1 MPTLRAKISRE
12 GNWVMACRKWWTF
25 SMSLVIG
32 GCSSSSAP
40 MGDPGAACMPNLEA
54 TVRTQGLVSNGTNL
68 NGTDLNGT
76 DLNGTNLNGTN
87 LNGTNLNGTNL
98 NGVQLN
104 GTNLNGTNLNGVN
117 LRGTLLQGIRDDGR
131 IVSGA
136 DVVGAN
142 LTGVLSN
149 AHTIELTVTGFAA
162 EGDLAYYVL
171 EAAGQPICPAGG
183 RGLFVPGVWDS
194 AGGRH
199 DTMAIGGHEF
209 SVSYSCTEGAI
220 GKCVVWGYDPSKV
233 GPDLHQSCTRMVR
246 ADYCGTG
253 VSFTKDGTLIDVFDT
268 RGVQQPTTGDA
279 SLAFEA
285 AWTTSGAACVNR
297 PRYDTFAPSGAPVLP
312 SCWARL
318 PKCGSWSEAE
328 SKSAILGNSSRVQSL
343 RLCE

>member
-1 MPTLRAKISRE
+1 MPI
-12 GNWVMACRKWWTF
+12 
-25 SMSLVIG
+25 
-32 GCSSSSAP
+32 P
-40 MGDPGAACMPNLEA
+40 EA
-54 TVRTQGLVSNGTNL
+54 TLHTQGLGSNGTN
-68 NGTDLNGT
+68 LNGT

-87 LNGTNLNGTNL
+87 VNGTNLNGTNL

-104 GTNLNGTNLNGVN
+104 GTNLNGTNLNGIS
-117 LRGTLLQGIRDDGR
+117 LEGTLLQGISHDGR

-136 DVVGAN
+136 DFVGAR
-142 LTGVLSN
+142 LTGVLSD
-149 AHTIELTVTGFAA
+149 ARTIELTVTGFAR

-171 EAAGQPICPAGG
+171 EAGGQPICPARG
-183 RGLFVPGVWDS
+183 RGVFVLGAWDS

-233 GPDLHQSCTRMVR
+233 GADLHQSCTRMVR

-268 RGVQQPTTGDA
+268 RGVQQPTAGDA

-285 AWTTSGAACVNR
+285 AWITSGAACVNR
-297 PRYDTFAPSGAPVLP
+297 PRYDVSAPSGAPVLP
-312 SCWARL
+312 PCWARL
-318 PKCGSWSEAE
+318 PSCGSWSEAE
-328 SKSAILGNSSRVQSL
+328 SKGATLGNASRVQSL
-343 RLCE
+343 RLCR

>member
-1 MPTLRAKISRE
+1 
-12 GNWVMACRKWWTF
+12 MA
-25 SMSLVIG
+25 LVIG

-40 MGDPGAACMPNLEA
+40 MGDPGAACLIPEA
-54 TVRTQGLVSNGTNL
+54 VVRPQGLGSNGTNL

-87 LNGTNLNGTNL
+87 LNG
-98 NGVQLN
+98 VQLN
-104 GTNLNGTNLNGVN
+104 GTNLNGTNLNSAN
-117 LRGTLLQGIRDDGR
+117 LKGTFLQGISDGGR

-136 DVVGAN
+136 DFVGAH
-142 LTGVLSN
+142 LTGVLSD
-149 AHTIELTVTGFAA
+149 ARTIDLTVSGFAA
-162 EGDLAYYVL
+162 EADLAYYVL
-171 EAAGQPICPAGG
+171 EAAGKPVCPGEG
-183 RGLFVPGVWDS
+183 RGLFVLGAWDS

-209 SVSYSCTEGAI
+209 SVSYSCTESAI

-279 SLAFEA
+279 WLAFEA
-285 AWTTSGAACVNR
+285 AWTTTGAACVNR
-297 PRYDTFAPSGAPVLP
+297 PRYDAFARSGAPVLP

-318 PKCGSWSEAE
+318 PKCGSWSEAKNE
-328 SKSAILGNSSRVQSL
+328 SAILGNSSRVQSL
-343 RLCE
+343 SLCE